1 MNRLNQYCFAI
12 TMCTSVCKFNPCVRT
27 GKVVGHRVPGAGVV
41 MLMLEG
47 LVPPSVRAWFEV
59 VKDAVLDRTDSCD
72 TDYICSLV
80 DEDL

>member
-1 MNRLNQYCFAI
+1 M
-12 TMCTSVCKFNPCVRT
+12 
-27 GKVVGHRVPGAGVV
+27 GHRVPGAGVV

>member
-1 MNRLNQYCFAI
+1 MICLYQYCFAI
-12 TMCTSVCKFNPCVRT
+12 TMCTSVCKFKCVRT